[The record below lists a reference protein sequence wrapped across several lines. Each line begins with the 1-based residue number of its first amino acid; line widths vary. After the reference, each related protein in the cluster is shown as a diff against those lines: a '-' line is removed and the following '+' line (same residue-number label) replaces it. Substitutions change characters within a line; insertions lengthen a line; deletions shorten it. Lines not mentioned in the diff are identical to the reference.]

1 MITYVKRTILSPGFT
16 GVILLP
22 GGLSFP
28 CPLNL
33 FPRPAPSPPGRGKG
47 EEGGELFLNWKKQVQ
62 VSCLGKIKNLARVVV
77 HICKLRT
84 KEVEA
89 GGLP

>member
-1 MITYVKRTILSPGFT
+1 MMKYVKRTVLSSGFT
-16 GVILLP
+16 GGNSASGPFLSLP
-22 GGLSFP
+22 SEPF
-28 CPLNL
+28 
-33 FPRPAPSPPGRGKG
+33 FPPGRGKR
-47 EEGGELFLNWKKQVQ
+47 EKGGSCVSNWKKQVQ
-62 VSCLGKIKNLARVVV
+62 VSCLGKIQNLARVVV